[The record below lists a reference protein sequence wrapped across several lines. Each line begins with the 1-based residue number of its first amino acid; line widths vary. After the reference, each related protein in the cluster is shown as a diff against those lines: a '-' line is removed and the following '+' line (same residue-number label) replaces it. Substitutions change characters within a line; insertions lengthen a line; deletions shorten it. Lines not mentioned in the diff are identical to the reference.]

1 MTNNNKYKSA
11 NDMTNNK
18 YKNTNN
24 EKKILIT
31 KKDKYKSTNT
41 HELS

>member
-1 MTNNNKYKSA
+1 MTQQITNIKVQMTNNNKFKRA

-24 EKKILIT
+24 EKK
-31 KKDKYKSTNT
+31 KY
-41 HELS
+41 